1 MAGVFV
7 PVVVDSVKVG
17 VALDLRCTATGL
29 VKVVALECNL
39 VAGAIQIH
47 VPVVVTV
54 AGGRVIGFTINV
66 VVGDRD
72 TVVSFSTQDVVL
84 TANTSSLDDESV
96 YVNR

>member
-1 MAGVFV
+1 
-7 PVVVDSVKVG
+7 
-17 VALDLRCTATGL
+17 
-29 VKVVALECNL
+29 
-39 VAGAIQIH
+39 
-47 VPVVVTV
+47 VVTV

-84 TANTSSLDDESV
+84 TANASSLDDESV